1 LPDSGIFAVNLLTN
15 ENGKNVK
22 RICLYVNIALISYL
36 ASYAQLTERYFLS
49 KPPNSVDSLKSLSL
63 TLLPGNYYSTHLGFF
78 CKKELQVEKTT
89 KIPLRIRLGNLEY
102 TDQLEG
108 KRRNK

>member
-1 LPDSGIFAVNLLTN
+1 M
-15 ENGKNVK
+15 
-22 RICLYVNIALISYL
+22 SYL
-36 ASYAQLTERYFLS
+36 ASYAQLSKQISLS
-49 KPPNSVDSLKSLSL
+49 PPPPPRDSLKSLLQS
-63 TLLPGNYYSTHLGFF
+63 LLPENYYSTHLGFF
-78 CKKELQVEKTT
+78 CKKEIQVEKTI